1 MSIEKLA
8 SRLLNSIIHHQEN
21 LFVWSILLTQKNCT
35 TSTIVLPV
43 WIQLYYNVQCS
54 YRKLLTHCLRWWAK
68 KSNILITTRYALHN
82 IIYLMLLCD
91 SIWLNVT
98 QQRNLILYL
107 LLISSASLWTIIVH
121 IINIFW
127 TCVQCS
133 FFFLNKI
140 LFQSNKCFYNPT
152 TWLGKPFVTCLVWP
166 FSNWILNV

>member
-1 MSIEKLA
+1 MRPKIFSIQNLYRPVFACAFAILLLIVLQSSDFWFRTHPKYMVCYCATEVVNNFKRLWLMSIEKLA

-98 QQRNLILYL
+98 QQRNLI
-107 LLISSASLWTIIVH
+107 
-121 IINIFW
+121 
-127 TCVQCS
+127 
-133 FFFLNKI
+133 
-140 LFQSNKCFYNPT
+140 
-152 TWLGKPFVTCLVWP
+152 
-166 FSNWILNV
+166 